1 MHWNGNGRQ
10 FRRWRAAVG
19 AGVGVNI
26 GMAVAVGSPALT
38 AVGVGVGI
46 ASATST
52 CRVSTTPGCSR
63 SHATH
68 SSAAT
73 TIAERHGT
81 RMWNAPALTRLT
93 ISIRAT
99 PSSPHDFD
107 CHTFIISASFAA
119 IANTMPAC
127 CMMYQAY
134 SHQMLAAE
142 SSFPQKQEYTPVI
155 RRRAG
160 GKCSGALALA

>member
-1 MHWNGNGRQ
+1 MGGSSGVGV
-10 FRRWRAAVG
+10 AVG
-19 AGVGVNI
+19 AGVGVNS
-26 GMAVAVGSPALT
+26 GTAVAVGSPALT
-38 AVGVGVGI
+38 AVGVGVGMAAADSDCL
-46 ASATST
+46 AS
-52 CRVSTTPGCSR
+52 STTGCSR

-68 SSAAT
+68 SSEAT
-73 TIAERHGT
+73 TIAKRLGT
-81 RMWNAPALTRLT
+81 LIWNAPALTHLT

-107 CHTFIISASFAA
+107 CHTFIISASFAP

-142 SSFPQKQEYTPVI
+142 SSFLLFAGIHSGYQEACREENVQ
-155 RRRAG
+155 
-160 GKCSGALALA
+160 ALWR